1 MPKNKTTITAEP
13 GKQEIIIE
21 RVFDAP
27 REIVF
32 KAYTDPELIQQWL
45 GPRDLQMTIDKFEP
59 KTGGSYRYIHK
70 DKAGNEFAF
79 HGVIH
84 DVTSPSR
91 IIQTFEF
98 EGLPES
104 GHVTLDTAK
113 LEELPGGKTKVITQS
128 VFQSVADRDGM
139 IASGMERGLNEGY
152 ERLDEVLE
160 KIK

>member
-1 MPKNKTTITAEP
+1 MANKTNITAEP
-13 GKQEIIIE
+13 GKQEILIE

-27 REIVF
+27 RELVF
-32 KAYTDPELIQQWL
+32 KAYTDQDLIKQWL
-45 GPRDLQMTIDKFEP
+45 GPRDLTMTIEKFEP
-59 KTGGSYRYIHK
+59 RTGGSYRYIHK
-70 DKAGNEFAF
+70 DKNGNSFGF

-84 DVTSPSR
+84 EVTEPSR

-113 LEELPGGKTKVITQS
+113 FEELPGGKTRVITQS

-152 ERLDEVLE
+152 ERLDELLA
-160 KIK
+160 K